1 MTDLLVALGAGG
13 MLAGGLAAA
22 IALARLGAPKTYVRD
37 LVHVG
42 TGVWV
47 LGWPLWR
54 SPIGPI
60 AITTVTALLVLTGPR
75 ALRDALTGDDERWG
89 GIVVYVVTYAV
100 FTALAFLDQELPAAG
115 ALLALSLGDGL
126 GGLVGRR
133 YGKHHFRVP
142 GGKRKSYEGSIT
154 VAVAATLGIL
164 LASALF
170 GGTSFVVILAAGLV
184 AALAEALSPRSTDNA
199 IVPLAVWLLLRALT

>member
-1 MTDLLVALGAGG
+1 MSDLLVALGAGG
-13 MLAGGLAAA
+13 VLAVGLGLA
-22 IALARLGAPKTYVRD
+22 IALARFGLPRTYVRD

-54 SPIGPI
+54 APLAPI
-60 AITTVTALLVLTGPR
+60 AITTVTALVVVRGPR
-75 ALRDALTGDDERWG
+75 ALREALTGDDERWG
-89 GIVVYVVTYAV
+89 GVAVYVVIYAV
-100 FTALAFLDQELPAAG
+100 FTALAFVDRKLPAAG

-133 YGKHHFRVP
+133 FGKHHFRAP

-154 VAVAATLGIL
+154 VAVAAALGIA
-164 LASALF
+164 LASACF
-170 GGTSFVVILAAGLV
+170 GPLSIAVIVVAGVV
-184 AALAEALSPRSTDNA
+184 AALAEALSPRGSDNA
-199 IVPLAVWLLLRALT
+199 IVPITVWLFLRFAG